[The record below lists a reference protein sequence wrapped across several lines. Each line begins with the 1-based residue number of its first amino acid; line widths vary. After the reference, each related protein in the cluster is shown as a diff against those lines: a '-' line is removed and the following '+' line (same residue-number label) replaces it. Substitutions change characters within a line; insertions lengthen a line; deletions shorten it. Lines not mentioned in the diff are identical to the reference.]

1 MEPST
6 LAAITE
12 ALAPFPAV
20 RVAYVFGSRLT
31 GQARPDSDLD
41 LAVRFERG
49 LDVSGRLDATLSII
63 DALTARLGALGER
76 TDVVD
81 LERCDPAVAF
91 AAISGARVLE
101 RDRPERIALEVRIA
115 RTYEDDAPRRE
126 LYRRAA
132 EARWSGE

>member
-1 MEPST
+1 VEPST

-12 ALAPFPAV
+12 TLAPLAAV
-20 RVAYVFGSRLT
+20 RVAYVFGSQLT
-31 GQARPDSDLD
+31 GRARTDSDLD

-49 LDVSGRLDATLSII
+49 LDVAERLDVTLSLI
-63 DALTARLGALGER
+63 DALTTRLGPLGER

-91 AAISGARVLE
+91 AAISGTRVLE
-101 RDRPERIALEVRIA
+101 RDRAERIALEARIA

-132 EARWSGE
+132 QARWGGE